1 LNNEKK
7 KSAGDY
13 VHDGHEWGFKDDS
26 EKIEWEEHYESRNRK
41 WRKEVDG
48 KDEQFR
54 SKSESMESIDVNM
67 EDEI

>member
-1 LNNEKK
+1 LSNGKK

-13 VHDGHEWGFKDDS
+13 GHDDYEWGFKDDS